1 MTETPVYVFTGF
13 LGGGKTTFM
22 QRTLADKRFNNGL
35 STLVLL
41 CEDGEEE
48 LDPSKFANEKSIHIE
63 MIDGL
68 EDLNETRLAELQQKY
83 KAKRVLLEY
92 NGMWL
97 FEKFLEA
104 MPEGWLIYQ
113 ECSMAD
119 ATDYLVYNANMRN
132 LVGDK
137 LKNADMIVFNHMKP
151 DTDKMALHKVVR
163 SISKRCNII
172 FDYGDHAEQD
182 DIVDPLPFDV
192 KADVIDIGDN
202 DYGVWYADTAEH
214 PEVYDGKTVKFK
226 GLVAKE
232 GKLPP
237 NCFVIGRH
245 VMTCCAADVQYCG
258 LACRWTG
265 VNALKHLDWV
275 TITAKVT
282 FEKTKIYGG
291 EEGPIMNVVSCVKA
305 DEPDPEVVTF

>member
-13 LGGGKTTFM
+13 LGGGKTTFLR
-22 QRTLADKRFNNGL
+22 RTLSDKRFCNGV

-48 LDPSKFANEKSIHIE
+48 LDPSEFANEKSIHIE
-63 MIDGL
+63 MVGDVS
-68 EDLNETRLAELQQKY
+68 ELNEPHLAELQKKH

-97 FEKFLEA
+97 FDRFLEG

-119 ATDYLVYNANMRN
+119 ASDYLVYNANMRN
-132 LVGDK
+132 LVYDK
-137 LKNADMIVFNHMKP
+137 LKNADMIVFNHMTESTEKEP
-151 DTDKMALHKVVR
+151 LHKIVR
-163 SISKRCNII
+163 AINKRTNII
-172 FDYGDHAEQD
+172 YDYGDHAEQD

-192 KADVIDIGDN
+192 NASVIDVKN
-202 DYGVWYADTAEH
+202 DDFGVWYADLNEH
-214 PEVYDGKTVKFK
+214 GDIYNGKTMKFT

-232 GKLPP
+232 GRLPP
-237 NCFVIGRH
+237 NHFIIGRH
-245 VMTCCAADVQYCG
+245 VMTCCAEDIQYCG

-265 VNALKHLDWV
+265 VNALRHLDWV
-275 TITAKVT
+275 TLTGSLS
-282 FEKTKIYGG
+282 FEKSKIYGG
-291 EEGPIMNVVSCVKA
+291 EEGPVLNVISCVKA
-305 DEPDPEVVTF
+305 EKPEPEVVTF

>member
-13 LGGGKTTFM
+13 LGGGKTTFL
-22 QRTLADKRFNNGL
+22 QRTLGDKRFCNGL

-48 LDPSKFANEKSIHIE
+48 LDSSGFANEKSIHIE
-63 MIDGL
+63 MIKDIA
-68 EDLNETRLAELQQKY
+68 ELNEAYLFELQKKY

-97 FEKFLEA
+97 FDKFLEG

-119 ATDYLVYNANMRN
+119 ASDYQSYNANMRN
-132 LVGDK
+132 LVYDK
-137 LKNADMIVFNHMKP
+137 LKNADMIVFNHMTP
-151 DTDKMALHKVVR
+151 ETDKAALHKIVR
-163 SISKRCNII
+163 GITKRCNII
-172 FDYGDHAEQD
+172 FDFGDHAEQD

-192 KADVIDIGDN
+192 NAPVIEIKN
-202 DYGVWYADTAEH
+202 DDFGVWYADLNEH
-214 PEVYDGKTVKFK
+214 GDVYNGKTVSFT

-232 GKLPP
+232 GKMPP
-237 NCFVIGRH
+237 NHFVVGRH
-245 VMTCCAADVQYCG
+245 VMTCCADDIQYCG

-265 VNALKHLDWV
+265 VNALKHLDWIKV
-275 TITAKVT
+275 SGTIT
-282 FEKTKIYGG
+282 FESSKIYGG
-291 EEGPIMNVVSCVKA
+291 EEGPILNVTSCLKT
-305 DEPDPEVVTF
+305 EKPDPEVVTF